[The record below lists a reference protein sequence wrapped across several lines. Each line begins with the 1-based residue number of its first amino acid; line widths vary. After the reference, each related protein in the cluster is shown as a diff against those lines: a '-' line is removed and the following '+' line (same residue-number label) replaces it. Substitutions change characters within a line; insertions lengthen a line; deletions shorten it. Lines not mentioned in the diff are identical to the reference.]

1 MKSQRW
7 SPEEHWFYI
16 LSPTRSQPDPT
27 WHCTRFVFGWELE
40 VIRSEWYP
48 EQRLLGRG
56 VSSSSLLHYAKFSGL
71 VCCIPVGKPVINECV
86 VTGVIPWYI
95 TRSGSRVVADDS
107 EMREG
112 YLRWLLT
119 YRHLLSPHMH
129 LGAASWSTES
139 CPRAS
144 MESVVLRYSKGPL
157 HVIDP
162 FSKILC
168 FRFYIAPLAV
178 WEIT

>member
-1 MKSQRW
+1 M
-7 SPEEHWFYI
+7 
-16 LSPTRSQPDPT
+16 
-27 WHCTRFVFGWELE
+27 
-40 VIRSEWYP
+40 
-48 EQRLLGRG
+48 
-56 VSSSSLLHYAKFSGL
+56 
-71 VCCIPVGKPVINECV
+71 
-86 VTGVIPWYI
+86 
-95 TRSGSRVVADDS
+95 VADDS

-157 HVIDP
+157 HVIRVCRKHNGDFTHRLHQMLVSLGRDVAGP
-162 FSKILC
+162 
-168 FRFYIAPLAV
+168 
-178 WEIT
+178 